1 LSRAA
6 PPGGSTGPRH
16 LAARGLLAV
25 GIACAVAL
33 ANLLAW
39 HLFDRQSQA
48 PDHVG
53 QVAGLSY
60 NGAKRWQSPIEGQR
74 PSAAD
79 LAQDLALMARHT
91 RRIRTYSAAD
101 QPELPAMARAQG
113 LQVTLGVWL
122 DDRLDA
128 NRREMAAAIE
138 LARKEPNVHRVMVGN
153 ETQLKATLPPNRLV
167 TYLAEMRTALR
178 GTTVEVSTAEPWHVW
193 LAQPQLAQHVDF
205 IAIHVLP
212 YWEKTSIDEAVQA
225 SLQQIARVQARFPG
239 RKVVVGEIGWPSNG
253 PALGEAKATPANQ
266 ALFVRQFLQQATRAG
281 LDYYLIEAFDQPW
294 KITTEG
300 RAGAYWGLWD
310 TWRSPKFAWTGPVAH
325 DPLAAHKAGVA
336 SALGG
341 LASLG
346 LLLALPA
353 MRLAGRVAFCVAVQA
368 IVSLGVLLLSIP
380 LAHYLTATDVVG
392 LVLVVAAL
400 AFISATLFS
409 QAFEFCDRFWPSAWP
424 ADAPAPSGTQ
434 DPADAQADT
443 HAAVPFISVHLACAN
458 EPPAMVIE
466 AVESLLALDWPAFEV
481 IVVDNNTTSAQAREQ
496 LAGWMQQ
503 RQDPRLRFAQWVQLP
518 GYKAGALNQA
528 LKLTDPAAQWVAVV
542 DADYVVDPQW
552 FQCVQAHLRSPQVGA
567 VQSPQAHRI
576 GSAHSLERMMK
587 WETEGFFWIGM
598 HHRNAR
604 NAIVQHGTMS
614 LVRAAD
620 LRRLQ
625 WNEDGLCEDTELGL
639 RLLQAGRRAVY
650 VDRVLGAGRVPD
662 NFAAYARQRKR
673 WAQGGMQIL
682 RLHAPALLGRSPLT
696 LAQRYHFLAGWLPW
710 LGDALHLLFS
720 MLMIAFS
727 LGLVYFPNAFQPP
740 LWLLTVPLIAFFS
753 ARLLTGPLLYARCVP
768 CGLVD
773 RLGAAVAG
781 MALSHR
787 IARGVLQG
795 LRGRRAV
802 FDITPK
808 ATAAL
813 AAYLPAPGSGGTVG
827 TGGTGGTG
835 FVQGIQEEF
844 ALLVGLVFC
853 ICLLAISRDA
863 TDTGRLG
870 WMAIL
875 AIQSLPYWA
884 AVACRLIEIHGP
896 SDRLPQG
903 LSRRLRR
910 VEGQPRTE
918 QAAHDAGQ
926 LLGHGTSRKEGGL
939 KQPS

>member
-1 LSRAA
+1 LNGLVS
-6 PPGGSTGPRH
+6 PTGPTGRQR
-16 LAARGLLAV
+16 LAARVLLAV

-33 ANLLAW
+33 ANLLVW
-39 HLFDRQSQA
+39 QLFDRQAQA

-53 QVAGLSY
+53 PVAGLSY
-60 NGAKRWQSPIEGQR
+60 NGAKRWQSPIEGER

-101 QPELPAMARAQG
+101 HPELPAMARAHG

-128 NRREMAAAIE
+128 NRRELGAAIAQ
-138 LARKEPNVHRVMVGN
+138 ARTQANVHRVMVGN
-153 ETQLKATLPPNRLV
+153 ETQLKAKLPPNRLV
-167 TYLAEMRTALR
+167 TYLDEVRTALR
-178 GTTVEVSTAEPWHVW
+178 GTAVEVSTAEPWHVW

-212 YWEKTSIDEAVQA
+212 YWEKTGIAEAVQT

-239 RKVVVGEIGWPSNG
+239 QKVVIGEIGWPSNG

-266 ALFVRQFLQQATRAG
+266 ALFVRQFLQQAERLG

-310 TWRSPKFAWTGPVAH
+310 TWRNPKFAWTGPVAH
-325 DPLAAHKAGVA
+325 DPLAAHKALVA

-353 MRLAGRVAFCVAVQA
+353 MRLAGRVAFCAAVQA

-380 LAHYLTATDVVG
+380 LAHYLTATDLVG
-392 LVLVVAAL
+392 LLLVVAAL

-409 QAFEFCDRFWPSAWP
+409 QAFEFCDRFWPSAP
-424 ADAPAPSGTQ
+424 PGAPAPLVAN
-434 DPADAQADT
+434 DDDKAPL
-443 HAAVPFISVHLACAN
+443 PFISVHLACAN

-466 AVESLLALDWPAFEV
+466 AVESLLALDWPAFEL
-481 IVVDNNTTSAQAREQ
+481 IVVDNNTSSAAAREQ
-496 LAGWMQQ
+496 LATWMQQ
-503 RQDPRLRFAQWVQLP
+503 RDDPRLRFAQWERLP
-518 GYKAGALNQA
+518 GFKAGALNQA
-528 LKLTDPAAQWVAVV
+528 LKLTDARAQWVAVV

-552 FQCVQAHLRSPQVGA
+552 FRQVQAHLQCPQVGA
-567 VQSPQAHRI
+567 VQAPQAHRI
-576 GSAHSLERMMK
+576 GPGRGLERMMK

-598 HHRNAR
+598 HHRHAR
-604 NAIVQHGTMS
+604 NAIVQHGTMCM
-614 LVRAAD
+614 LRAAD

-682 RLHAPALLGRSPLT
+682 RLHARALLGRSTLT

-720 MLMIAFS
+720 VLMIAFS
-727 LGLVYFPNAFQPP
+727 LGLVYFPNTFQPP

-753 ARLLTGPLLYARCVP
+753 ARLLSGPLLYARCVP
-768 CGLVD
+768 CGLAD

-808 ATAAL
+808 AMPSANTLGSAPATAPRA
-813 AAYLPAPGSGGTVG
+813 STS
-827 TGGTGGTG
+827 GTG

-844 ALLVGLVFC
+844 ALLVGLLFC
-853 ICLLAISRDA
+853 ICLLAVSRDA
-863 TDTGRLG
+863 SDTGRLG

-884 AVACRLIEIHGP
+884 AVACRLVEVHGLP
-896 SDRLPQG
+896 DRLRLG
-903 LSRRLRR
+903 RSKRLRK
-910 VEGQPRTE
+910 
-918 QAAHDAGQ
+918 
-926 LLGHGTSRKEGGL
+926 LGT
-939 KQPS
+939 

>member
-1 LSRAA
+1 MNGLTSPLALTYRL
-6 PPGGSTGPRH
+6 R
-16 LAARGLLAV
+16 LAAKGVLALA
-25 GIACAVAL
+25 IACAVAL
-33 ANLLAW
+33 ANLLVW
-39 HLFDRQSQA
+39 HWFDRQAQA

-53 QVAGLSY
+53 PVAGLSY
-60 NGAKRWQSPIEGQR
+60 NGAKRWQSPIEGER
-74 PSAAD
+74 PSVAD
-79 LAQDLALMARHT
+79 LEKDLALMAGHT

-101 QPELPAMARAQG
+101 HPELPKLARAHG

-128 NRREMAAAIE
+128 NRRELAAAIE
-138 LARKEPNVHRVMVGN
+138 LARTQPNVHRVMVGN
-153 ETQLKATLPPNRLV
+153 ETQLKAKLPPNRLV
-167 TYLAEMRTALR
+167 TYLDEVRTALR
-178 GTTVEVSTAEPWHVW
+178 GTAVEVSTAEPWHVW
-193 LAQPQLAQHVDF
+193 LAQPQLARHVDF

-239 RKVVVGEIGWPSNG
+239 RKVVIGEIGWPSNG
-253 PALGEAKATPANQ
+253 PTLGEAEATPANQ

-294 KITTEG
+294 KIATEG

-310 TWRSPKFAWTGPVAH
+310 TWRNPKFAWTGPVAH
-325 DPLAAHKAGVA
+325 DPLAAHKALVA

-380 LAHYLTATDVVG
+380 LAHYLTATDLVG

-409 QAFEFCDRFWPSAWP
+409 QAFEFCDRFWPGAP
-424 ADAPAPSGTQ
+424 PPAPGG
-434 DPADAQADT
+434 AKAHEKHDAIAPL
-443 HAAVPFISVHLACAN
+443 PFISVHLACAN

-466 AVESLLALDWPAFEV
+466 AVESLLAIDWPAFEV
-481 IVVDNNTTSAQAREQ
+481 IVVDNNTTSALAREQ
-496 LAGWMQQ
+496 LAAWMQQ
-503 RQDPRLRFAQWVQLP
+503 RDDPRLRFAQWVQLP
-518 GYKAGALNQA
+518 GFKAGALNQA
-528 LKLTDPAAQWVAVV
+528 LKLTDARAQWVAVV

-552 FQCVQAHLRSPQVGA
+552 FKCVQAHLQCPQVGA
-567 VQSPQAHRI
+567 VQAPQAHRI
-576 GSAHSLERMMK
+576 GSDHRLERMMK

-598 HHRNAR
+598 HHRHAR
-604 NAIVQHGTMS
+604 NAIIQHGTMS

-639 RLLQAGRRAVY
+639 RLLQAGRRVVY
-650 VDRVLGAGRVPD
+650 VDRVLGAGRVPG

-682 RLHAPALLGRSPLT
+682 RLHAPALLGRSQLT

-720 MLMIAFS
+720 VLMIAFS
-727 LGLVYFPNAFQPP
+727 LGLVYFTNTFQPP

-753 ARLLTGPLLYARCVP
+753 ARLLAGPLLYARCVP

-795 LRGRRAV
+795 LRGQRAV

-808 ATAAL
+808 AMAPAAAGAP
-813 AAYLPAPGSGGTVG
+813 AAVVAPTGQTTG
-827 TGGTGGTG
+827 TGGAG

-844 ALLVGLVFC
+844 ALLVSLVFC
-853 ICLLAISRDA
+853 ICLLAVSRDD

-884 AVACRLIEIHGP
+884 AVACRLVEIHGLP
-896 SDRLPQG
+896 DGLRQGRMKRLWKSG
-903 LSRRLRR
+903 
-910 VEGQPRTE
+910 
-918 QAAHDAGQ
+918 A
-926 LLGHGTSRKEGGL
+926 
-939 KQPS
+939 